1 MRKLQTMLLAVATA
15 SLLAIPAPPA
25 SATHNCGG
33 GAADIVCEAQH
44 FVLDKINWLIQC
56 KVLHNC

>member
-1 MRKLQTMLLAVATA
+1 MRKFQMLLVAA
-15 SLLAIPAPPA
+15 GVAAISAFPIAPA

-44 FVLDKINWLIQC
+44 FLLDKVNWYIEC